1 VSDQWRIEQL
11 EKFHDRNAFDCGTP
25 VLNDYLQKTARQAQA
40 RHLSRT
46 YVAVRASV
54 EPGADN
60 TAVHGFF
67 TLAAGRVNLGEIS
80 EMEIK
85 RLHISRHPVP
95 VVLLGRLA
103 VDRNSA
109 GQGLGRRLL
118 IEALERAAL
127 AAHVIG
133 AAAVE
138 VHAKD
143 LAARNFYKKYGFVQ
157 LHDDKDHLWLSMKT
171 IEAMLRG

>member
-1 VSDQWRIEQL
+1 VSDPWRIEQL
-11 EKFHDRNAFDCGTP
+11 EKFHDRNSFDCGAP
-25 VLNDYLQKTARQAQA
+25 ALNDYLQKTARQAQTK
-40 RHLSRT
+40 HLSRT
-46 YVAVRASV
+46 YVAVSALV
-54 EPGADN
+54 QPGADN

-67 TLAAGRVNLGEIS
+67 TIAAGRVNLGEIS
-80 EMEIK
+80 DAEIK
-85 RLHISRHPVP
+85 RLHLSRHPVP

-103 VDRNSA
+103 VDKGSV

-118 IEALERAAL
+118 IEALERASL
-127 AAHVIG
+127 AAQVIG

-143 LAARNFYKKYGFVQ
+143 SVARDFYKKYGFVQ
-157 LHDDKDHLWLSMKT
+157 LLDDEDHLWLSMKI